1 MADEKTSFDIAIRYA
16 KHLCSLYELVHHSRE
31 VELTPE
37 AEDSI
42 KKYFKLSET
51 ESLLQ
56 IRGEG
61 ESGQRSLLLIH
72 NPSRGMTTREFE
84 HEYASPLLRSAIV
97 SAVAALD
104 NYMHLVVVNKCFAL
118 LSGEKT
124 HVPKLLQKL
133 EVPAIA
139 VFETAETLRK
149 NPKSKPDYELKELI
163 RDKLSNQSIQGSGQI
178 ETAVKMMGIT
188 DFWTRVERKMK
199 GKLNAEN
206 IRKKLNEIV
215 NRRNKIAHEADIIK
229 KSRGVSSTFAEIN
242 KSDAEDAV
250 AFITD
255 FVTALDAIFYT

>member
-1 MADEKTSFDIAIRYA
+1 MADEKKSFDITILYA

-31 VELTPE
+31 VKLTPE

-42 KKYFKLSET
+42 KKYFNLSKT
-51 ESLLQ
+51 DSLLQ

-104 NYMHLVVVNKCFAL
+104 NYMHLVVVNKCFTL
-118 LSGEKT
+118 LSGERT
-124 HVPKLLQKL
+124 HVPKALQKL

-139 VFETAETLRK
+139 AFETVEKLRK
-149 NPKSKPDYELKELI
+149 NPKSKPGYKLKEQI
-163 RDKLSNQSIQGSGQI
+163 RDKFSNQTIQSSGQI
-178 ETAVKMMGIT
+178 DNVVKLMGIT
-188 DFWTRVERKMK
+188 EFWTRVETKMK
-199 GKLNAEN
+199 GKLNAGN
-206 IRKKLNEIV
+206 IQKKLNEIV

-229 KSRGVSSTFAEIN
+229 KSRGVSSTFAEIT
-242 KSDAEDAV
+242 KSDAEKAV
-250 AFITD
+250 TFITD
-255 FVTALDAIFYT
+255 FVTALDAIFNS